1 MAVDEPRLFLP
12 PRQRGVLVHAG
23 LILAALAAGV
33 FFFWLAFQQAVGAY
47 FILMLLLALATIPVL
62 TLLVYRGFALL
73 RAQYILEREG
83 LHLRWGLR
91 QEDIPLD
98 WIDWVR
104 PAAQSGLHLPLPFAP
119 LPGSLIGVRQVEGL
133 GAVEYLAA
141 EMENLLL
148 VATPQR
154 VYAISP
160 ANPNDFM
167 RSFQRMIE
175 MGSLSPIPM
184 RSAQPAAFLQDVWQ
198 QKPARVLA
206 LAGLGLTLLLLV
218 WTSLQIPG
226 RSQVSLGFTAAGLP
240 NDPVPSSRL
249 LLLPVLA
256 TLVLIADWAFGLFLY
271 RYEQWRMP
279 AYLIWLGSVIT
290 PLLLLIATLFILF

>member
-1 MAVDEPRLFLP
+1 MAVNEPRVFLP
-12 PRQRGVLVHAG
+12 PRQRGMFVHVG
-23 LILAALAAGV
+23 LIIVVAAAGV
-33 FFFWLAFQQAVGAY
+33 FFFWLAFQQAIGAY
-47 FILMLLLALATIPVL
+47 FILMLLLALAAVPILV
-62 TLLVYRGFALL
+62 LLVYRAVALA

-104 PAAQSGLHLPLPFAP
+104 PAAQSGFQLPLPFAP
-119 LPGSLIGVRQVEGL
+119 LPGALIGTRQVEDL
-133 GAVEYLAA
+133 GPLEYMAA
-141 EMENLLL
+141 GPEHLLL

-160 ANPNDFM
+160 ANSNDFM
-167 RSFQRMIE
+167 RTFQRMIE
-175 MGSLSPIPM
+175 MGSLAPIPL
-184 RSAQPAAFLQDVWQ
+184 RSAQPAAFLQGVWN
-198 QKPARVLA
+198 QKPARILS
-206 LAGLGLTLLLLV
+206 LTGLGLTLLLLV

-226 RSQVSLGFTAAGLP
+226 RSQISLGFTAAGLP

-256 TLVLIADWAFGLFLY
+256 ALVLVTDWALGLFLY
-271 RYEQWRMP
+271 RYEQWRLP
-279 AYLIWLGSVIT
+279 AYLIWLGSVLT
-290 PLLLLIATLFILF
+290 PLLLLIATFFILF